1 MTRDIQTLS
10 IRFVTDLLSNVVDNP
25 RFNPEWLTL
34 HGLTPELLAL
44 PGARITLEEFASL
57 YRTIAVAIDDET
69 VGLFA
74 RPLRNGTLK
83 YLCMLML
90 HAPQLRVALNRFR
103 NFMRLVNDDVLFEVG
118 PEHGGQVRIILH
130 ERADLGA
137 TRLLALEL
145 MLMLVQGVA
154 SWLVAR
160 KIPFH
165 RIAFPFAQPVHAS
178 DYECLYP
185 GPIRYDQGQTALHM
199 DAAWL
204 YEPIRQ
210 DQATLH
216 HFLQDVPLNW
226 FYFSDSN
233 RPRTHLVRNFL
244 KERLHQGPTILDVAE
259 ALHASPRTLARHLSA
274 EGTSFQRIKDMLRRD
289 VAIELLNKTAQP
301 VAAIGNSLG
310 FEDPAAFNRAFRQW
324 TGSAP
329 GAYRKRPANT
339 KLRVADTSS

>member
-1 MTRDIQTLS
+1 MNRDIQTLS
-10 IRFVTDLLSNVVDNP
+10 IRFVNDLLSNVVDKP
-25 RFNPEWLTL
+25 GFNPVWLMR
-34 HGLTPELLAL
+34 HGLAPELLGL
-44 PGARITLEEFASL
+44 PGARITLEKFANL
-57 YRTIAVAIDDET
+57 YRTIAVSIDDET
-69 VGLFA
+69 LGLFS

-90 HAPQLRVALNRFR
+90 YAPELRVALNRFR
-103 NFMRLVNDDVLFEVG
+103 NFMRLVNDDVLFEIC
-118 PEHGGQVRIILH
+118 PENGGQVRIVLH

-165 RIAFPFAQPVHAS
+165 CITFPFPQPAHAS
-178 DYECLYP
+178 DYEYLYP
-185 GPIRYDQGQTALHM
+185 GPVQYDQAETALHM

-210 DQATLH
+210 DQAALN

-233 RPRTHLVRNFL
+233 RPRTHLVRNVL
-244 KERLHQGPTILDVAE
+244 KERLHERLTILDVAD
-259 ALHASPRTLARHLSA
+259 ALHASPRTLARHLAA

-289 VAIELLNKTAQP
+289 MAIELLNKTAQP

-310 FEDPAAFNRAFRQW
+310 FEDPAAFNRAFRHW

-329 GAYRKRPANT
+329 GAYRKRPANA
-339 KLRVADTSS
+339 KRPVAG